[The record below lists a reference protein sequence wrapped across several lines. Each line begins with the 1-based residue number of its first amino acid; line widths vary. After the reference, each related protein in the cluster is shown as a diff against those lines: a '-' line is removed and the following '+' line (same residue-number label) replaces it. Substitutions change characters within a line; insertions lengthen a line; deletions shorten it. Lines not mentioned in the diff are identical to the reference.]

1 MTINKTTD
9 RTNTEL
15 FLNKDYKQLLINGE
29 LYKDIKIMD
38 LHTDVD
44 VKIIDVNLNSSDI
57 EIGYELSYSFKLCSL
72 DLGESNDTIH
82 GNHND
87 EFDDSKWAKTP
98 AAIIKGSWHES
109 IKKE

>member
-87 EFDDSKWAKTP
+87 EFDDSKWTKTP
-98 AAIIKGSWHES
+98 TAIIKGSWHES